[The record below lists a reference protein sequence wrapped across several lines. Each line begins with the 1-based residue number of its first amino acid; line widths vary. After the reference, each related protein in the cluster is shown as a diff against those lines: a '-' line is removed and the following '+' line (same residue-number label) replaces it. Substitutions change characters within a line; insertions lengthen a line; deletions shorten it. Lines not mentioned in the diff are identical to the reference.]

1 MTTCHPEPHRR
12 RRTPGIIAL
21 LFLTLPLFA
30 AEPWVDAYNRG
41 VAAVNSSNYKLATSE
56 LQKAIAEMPNEGTQV
71 KTRAAFIT
79 YVPHFWLGIAKYNLG
94 DIDGALREW
103 RISEE
108 QGAIGKTEYYATMKN
123 WVSRAQAEKKRL
135 AQGAASGA
143 KKNAADAIAAAVL
156 AQSDA
161 LSADRTDQY
170 RQASRLLEDAN
181 AKYNRGGT
189 DIAAYNE
196 AAQMATRATS
206 LFNAAAEEAKKQ
218 RAARQNVP
226 KPAPPKPQQ
235 QKPPEFVVPFPGNE
249 QPKPEPQTPKPE
261 PQVKTEEPP
270 PAPVIT
276 KAKEEAETAVQRY
289 RRNLSTAKSN
299 PKLTSYVRTVTGDAE
314 TLRKRLNAAKAD
326 PEYQA
331 ITQIANDL
339 DAALAKQ
346 IADAKSGGQ
355 AILPV
360 QPVQPPVAPP
370 PAAPDLRDAY
380 RAYASGDLASAEQQ
394 LTSILDARPNGEA
407 YLLRGCARYTRAMLS
422 RKPDALLREAA
433 ADFKAALQQ
442 NSALRLDSRA
452 FSPKLIAW
460 FEDVR
465 NGR

>member
-1 MTTCHPEPHRR
+1 MKRA
-12 RRTPGIIAL
+12 AL
-21 LFLTLPLFA
+21 LLLLALPLLA

-41 VAAVNSSNYKLATSE
+41 VAAVNSSNYKLAAGE

-103 RISEE
+103 RTSEE

-143 KKNAADAIAAAVL
+143 KKNASDAISAAVL

-196 AAQMATRATS
+196 AAQMATRAAS

-261 PQVKTEEPP
+261 PPKPEPVKTEEP

-314 TLRKRLNAAKAD
+314 GLRKRLSAAKAD

-339 DAALAKQ
+339 DVALAKQ
-346 IADAKSGGQ
+346 IADSKIVA
-355 AILPV
+355 PV
-360 QPVQPPVAPP
+360 PQPVVPP
-370 PAAPDLRDAY
+370 PAVPDLRDAY

-407 YLLRGCARYTRAMLS
+407 YLLRGCTRYTRAMLS
-422 RKPDALLREAA
+422 RNPGALLREAA

-442 NSALRLDSRA
+442 NSAFRLDSRA